1 MQRTTSTPRRLSRRA
16 ALAGLAGAALGFPAV
31 IGRAQERKLKFS
43 LSWLAEGQ
51 FAYVY
56 AAKPFWHSR
65 GIDIDIARGDG
76 ALTTPPVI
84 ASGVFDF
91 GISSAPSVILTRT
104 KGINLRALALVD
116 YDAEMAL
123 AVLDELPI
131 RHPKDLAGKTVGM
144 TLSSGD
150 APFFAPFCIKN
161 GVDPKSVTIQNVD
174 PRVRTQALLQGQVDA
189 ITGYAVGMLPATA
202 STGKAVRFLLY
213 SDYGMPIY
221 GNIALLATPKTVE
234 EQPALCQAVT
244 DGLLE
249 GLKLTLLKPEEGE
262 KEFYGYVPEVG
273 MTSNGR
279 EFTRL
284 SMGLERYSV
293 LSSPDAKL
301 HGLGW
306 SDPKRLAEMEDFVM
320 QYQTDPGTPKP
331 DLGEIFSNRFV
342 GRVRLTE
349 AEWKTVDANTAD
361 MTNWLHKAS

>member
-123 AVLDELPI
+123 AVLDKSPI

-262 KEFYGYVPEVG
+262 KEL
-273 MTSNGR
+273 R
-279 EFTRL
+279 LRTR
-284 SMGLERYSV
+284 SRNDVERTRIHPAQHGAGRYSV

-361 MTNWLHKAS
+361 MTNRLHKAS